1 MKEHEVFLVSFGV
14 YPPDATLDPLLKRSA
29 YGEGDMES
37 SFRHYSQASISF
49 LIL

>member
-37 SFRHYSQASISF
+37 SPGIIAKHQFYF
-49 LIL
+49 

>member
-29 YGEGDMES
+29 YGEGTWRVPS
-37 SFRHYSQASISF
+37 GIIAKHQFYF
-49 LIL
+49 